1 MNLSPRDIDHVFE
14 KLRSGLVPER
24 GIEAFAV
31 GIDTQLGEL
40 RRQLKLVQHGEGATK
55 FLRGGYGCGKTFMAR
70 MATLEAQKQ
79 NFATSFV
86 VVSDNDL
93 KFQNFNEVYRRVVT
107 ELSTTSCPRGAL
119 GDILDRWIGRIEEGL
134 INAGADED
142 APEFDA
148 QVQSR
153 LESELGRMTGGKA
166 PADFVRVVQTTFE
179 LKQAGKLAEANALLS
194 WLSGSRN
201 IDASVKR
208 LAKVK
213 GEIGSQDAMA
223 YLRGIVEIIHAAE
236 YAGMLIIID
245 EAETILRMRKDS
257 RHKSLNGIRQISD
270 AAGSYN
276 RLLWVFTGT
285 PEFFDSRQGV
295 AGLSALHDRIRFSSD
310 GKFASPRQPQ
320 LLLKPFDRS
329 RLIGVATKL
338 RDLYPSEH
346 AGRIESKISDGFI
359 KALVDKVTEGF
370 KGDVGMVP
378 RQFLRTFVNCLDLV
392 EEHEEYEPGESI
404 NYTPDAL
411 THEEEA
417 HLAGLSEQIGTPQDD
432 ELVPS
437 EDAW

>member
-1 MNLSPRDIDHVFE
+1 MNLSTRDVDHVFE
-14 KLRSGLVPER
+14 KLRSGVVPER

-40 RRQLKLVQHGEGATK
+40 RRQLELVQSGEGATK

-70 MATLEAQKQ
+70 MALLEAQKQ
-79 NFATSFV
+79 KFATSFV

-107 ELSTTSCPRGAL
+107 ELSTASCPRGAL
-119 GDILDRWIGRIEEGL
+119 GDILDRWIGLVEESL
-134 INAGADED
+134 INAGEDED
-142 APEFDA
+142 ADGFDA
-148 QVQSR
+148 KVQRRLEEELSR
-153 LESELGRMTGGKA
+153 LTGGKA
-166 PADFVRVVQTTFE
+166 PADFVRVVQKIFE
-179 LKQAGKLAEANALLS
+179 LKQAGQLGEASALLS
-194 WLSGSRN
+194 WLSGSSN

-223 YLRGIVEIIHAAE
+223 YLRGIVEIVHAAG

-257 RHKSLNGIRQISD
+257 RHKSLNGIRQIAD

-276 RLLWVFTGT
+276 RLLWLFTGT

-320 LLLKPFDRS
+320 LLLKPFDRP

-338 RDLYPSEH
+338 RDLYPSKVPE
-346 AGRIESKISDGFI
+346 RIEAKVSDGFI
-359 KALVDKVTEGF
+359 EALVDKVTEGF

-378 RQFLRTFVNCLDLV
+378 RQFLRTFVDRLDLV
-392 EEHEEYEPGESI
+392 EDHEDYDPGESI
-404 NYTPDAL
+404 NYTPDSL
-411 THEEEA
+411 TEQEEA
-417 HLAGLSEQIGTPQDD
+417 HLAGVSQQGADADD
-432 ELVPS
+432 NELIPS